1 MHVSF
6 TVEGDE
12 RELDLDI
19 GQGQPTVGDLYV
31 ALTGSPEA
39 SGLLV
44 EGNYWP
50 PEALL
55 ADVALRQGT
64 VLAPGAGPPAEPAAD
79 EPAAVL
85 SVAGGLDSGPT
96 VPLSAGSH
104 QVGSGADA
112 DVVLD
117 DPTLS
122 PVHARVVVT
131 DAGAV
136 GVADAGSKNGTA
148 LEGYR
153 LTQPIRVEPGQVV
166 QAGAVLFRVD
176 RPPVTDAPVLGKP
189 RRNGTAAFNRP
200 PRVLTQLTPP
210 TLRTPAAPKEG
221 RASSGFSMA
230 AIAAP
235 LLFGVGTFA
244 MTGGKQPI
252 MVLFALLSPVML
264 VTNRMEEKR
273 RAGQEKTRGSKEF
286 FESLV
291 AFRRALLNGRQTE
304 LARRRATFPDPAEV
318 LRRAVTPSVRLWER
332 RPGHED
338 FLQASVGTATQAWTP
353 PLDSPGGEHP
363 PEVEETIGKLGW
375 LPNAPLA
382 VNLTPRHTLG
392 VVGDRKAAL
401 ALARGMI
408 CQLAVHHGP
417 ADLRVAILT
426 EPGHAADWDW
436 AKWFPHVRSLDE
448 SSGRHLLGAEVD
460 EVANILDELGSAP
473 NKGSAVRSD
482 EAPEGPVTL
491 VVVDAPRLLEGR
503 NSLARDVLSGEGVP
517 ACGLVLVPSADQL
530 PALCTSVLE
539 LSGGQGAARYRE
551 PSINLTIENVLVA
564 GMPEGL
570 ARRAGRALSGLE
582 DPEVP
587 DLGADLPDGVSLVDL
602 VGGDL
607 TPDALIRRWK
617 SGGKVPRM
625 IGPIG
630 VAGDGSVEIDWVAD
644 GPHALVA
651 GTTGSGKSEMLRSV
665 VAGLAA
671 SVDSEHL
678 NFVLIDYKGGSAFAQ
693 CAGLPH
699 TVGMVTDLDEHLGAR
714 ALRCLEAELH
724 YRETRL
730 RDAGASDLKQ
740 YLQDG
745 HPEPLPRLLV
755 IIDEFATMAAE
766 LPDFI
771 DSLVG
776 IAQRGRSLGVHM
788 ILATQRPG
796 GAVNDNIRANTN
808 LRISL
813 RVQEAAESSDII
825 GTPMAAQIGRRQAG
839 RGYLRLGASDV
850 FPFQAALVTGVT
862 RKDETTSVGVSRFV
876 FGPEPLLRDV
886 LPEAAQAAEPEG
898 PSDLERLVAAAAEA
912 AEISG
917 LREPR
922 RPWPEE
928 LPGLVALDALQTE
941 AGGETAAVVGAGA
954 PFALADQPDRQ
965 RRALFSWSPTSG
977 NLFVCGVTGS
987 GATTTLGTIA
997 ISLAKTYRPEKL
1009 WFYGLDFGTQSLAPL
1024 TGLPHCGGIVGPS
1037 DRDRQFRLVRWL
1049 GDELERRRRHIAAS
1063 GAVRIDP
1070 GDPNS
1075 PFPTIVLLIDNYGAL
1090 HSAWEDS
1097 SGMAVRDLL
1106 VRTIADGPGLG
1117 VVAAIAADRPLS
1129 LPGNIS
1135 SVTPNK
1141 IALRL
1146 AEPSDL
1152 SFFGLNPREVGKLG
1166 VGRGIDAGTKLEIQ
1180 VAVPHADGI
1189 PPAVAD
1195 VAAATGAVDDAA
1207 RPPAI
1212 GTLPDDVPASLIQDS
1227 LRIEETEWYLP
1238 MGIGD
1243 LTLGP
1248 TGLRL
1253 LEAEHAFV
1261 IGPPRSGKSTVL
1273 DALASV
1279 VGRMRPDVVITA
1291 ISTRRSPI
1299 LDAPEAKYVVR
1310 NVEELKE
1317 AVARIKQDTA
1327 NPQLVIIDDADGLED
1342 DLDGTLAGLVA
1353 TSRPDLHLVVAARP
1367 DPIRSN
1373 YGHWTARVRTSRQGL
1388 ALRPNLDQDGNL
1400 LGTMFPR
1407 GGPTTFEAG
1416 RGYLVAEGVSQL
1428 FQAARRA

>member
-1 MHVSF
+1 M
-6 TVEGDE
+6 
-12 RELDLDI
+12 I
-19 GQGQPTVGDLYV
+19 
-31 ALTGSPEA
+31 
-39 SGLLV
+39 
-44 EGNYWP
+44 
-50 PEALL
+50 
-55 ADVALRQGT
+55 
-64 VLAPGAGPPAEPAAD
+64 
-79 EPAAVL
+79 
-85 SVAGGLDSGPT
+85 
-96 VPLSAGSH
+96 
-104 QVGSGADA
+104 
-112 DVVLD
+112 
-117 DPTLS
+117 
-122 PVHARVVVT
+122 
-131 DAGAV
+131 
-136 GVADAGSKNGTA
+136 
-148 LEGYR
+148 
-153 LTQPIRVEPGQVV
+153 
-166 QAGAVLFRVD
+166 
-176 RPPVTDAPVLGKP
+176 
-189 RRNGTAAFNRP
+189 
-200 PRVLTQLTPP
+200 
-210 TLRTPAAPKEG
+210 
-221 RASSGFSMA
+221 
-230 AIAAP
+230 AP
-235 LLFGVGTFA
+235 LGFGLGTFA
-244 MTGGKQPI
+244 MSGGDQPV
-252 MVLFALLSPVML
+252 MLLFALLSPVML
-264 VTNRMEEKR
+264 LTNKMEEKR
-273 RAGQEKTRGSKEF
+273 RAGKEKTRGTKEF
-286 FESLV
+286 LEALV
-291 AFRRALLNGRQTE
+291 AFRRALLTGRQTE
-304 LARRRATFPDPAEV
+304 LARRRATFSDSAEV

-338 FLQASVGTATQAWTP
+338 FLRASVGTATQAWTP

-363 PEVEETIGKLGW
+363 PEVEETIQKLGW

-382 VNLTPRHTLG
+382 VDLTPRHTLG
-392 VVGDRKAAL
+392 VVGDRRAAL
-401 ALARGMI
+401 ALARQVI
-408 CQLAVHHGP
+408 CQMAVHHGP
-417 ADLRVAILT
+417 ADLRVAVLT
-426 EPGHAADWDW
+426 DPGHAADWDW
-436 AKWFPHVRSLDE
+436 AKWLPHVRSLDE
-448 SSGRHLLGAEVD
+448 SSGRHLLGAAVED
-460 EVANILDELGSAP
+460 VAGILDELSAAP
-473 NKGSAVRSD
+473 RQSPGRPD

-491 VVVDAPRLLEGR
+491 LVVDAPRLLEGR
-503 NSLARDVLSGEGVP
+503 NSLAREVLSGEGVP
-517 ACGLVLVPSADQL
+517 ACGLVLVPTADQL
-530 PALCTSVLE
+530 PALSTSVVE
-539 LSGGQGAARYRE
+539 LSGGHGAARYRQ
-551 PSINLTIENVLVA
+551 PSINLTIEDVLVA
-564 GMPEGL
+564 GMPEDL
-570 ARRAGRALSGLE
+570 ARQTARALSGLE

-587 DLGADLPDGVSLVDL
+587 DLGADLPDGVALVDL
-602 VGGDL
+602 IGGDV
-607 TPDALIRRWK
+607 TPEALIQRWK
-617 SGGKVPRM
+617 SGGRVPRM

-630 VAGDGSVEIDWVAD
+630 VAGDGAVEIDWVAD

-671 SVDSEHL
+671 SLDSDHL

-714 ALRCLEAELH
+714 ALRSLEAELH

-771 DSLVG
+771 ESLVG

-825 GTPMAAQIGRRQAG
+825 GVPLAAQIGRRQAG
-839 RGYLRLGASDV
+839 RGYVRLGASDV

-862 RKDETTSVGVSRFV
+862 KKDETNSIGVSRLV
-876 FGPEPLLRDV
+876 FGPEPLKRDE
-886 LPEAAQAAEPEG
+886 LPEEAKAAPPEG
-898 PSDLERLVAAAAEA
+898 PSDLERLVAAAVEA
-912 AEISG
+912 ARTVG
-917 LREPR
+917 LAAPR

-928 LPGLVALDALQTE
+928 LPPLVTLDQLVAE
-941 AGGETAAVVGAGA
+941 AGGENAAVVGVGA
-954 PFALADQPDRQ
+954 SFALADEPDRQ
-965 RRALFSWSPTSG
+965 RRALFSWSPTGG
-977 NLFVCGVTGS
+977 NMFVCGVAGS
-987 GATTTLGTIA
+987 GATTTLGTVA
-997 ISLAKTYRPEKL
+997 ISLAKLYAPEKL
-1009 WFYGLDFGTQSLAPL
+1009 WMYGLDFGTQALAPL

-1049 GDELERRRRHIAAS
+1049 GEELERRRRHIATA
-1063 GAVRIDP
+1063 GATRIDP

-1097 SGMAVRDLL
+1097 TGMAVRDLL

-1129 LPGNIS
+1129 LPGNVA

-1180 VAVPHADGI
+1180 MALPHPDGLAVAVTE
-1189 PPAVAD
+1189 
-1195 VAAATGAVDDAA
+1195 VAAAAGTVDDAV

-1212 GTLPDDVPASLIQDS
+1212 GTLPDDVPASLVQDS
-1227 LRIEETEWYLP
+1227 LRLDETEWFVP
-1238 MGIGD
+1238 FGVGD
-1243 LTLGP
+1243 NTLGP

-1253 LEAEHAFV
+1253 LESEHAFV

-1273 DALASV
+1273 DAVASM
-1279 VGRMRPDVVITA
+1279 VGNLRPDVVITA
-1291 ISTRRSPI
+1291 IGMRRSP
-1299 LDAPEAKYVVR
+1299 LHDAPEIKYVVR
-1310 NVEELKE
+1310 APEELKE

-1327 NPQLVIIDDADGLED
+1327 NPQLVLIDDADALD
-1342 DLDGTLAGLVA
+1342 DDIDGTLAGLVT

-1416 RGYLVAEGVSQL
+1416 RGYLVAEGVAQL
-1428 FQAARRA
+1428 LQAARRD

>member
-19 GQGQPTVGDLYV
+19 GQGQPTIGDLYT
-31 ALTGSPEA
+31 ALTGSA
-39 SGLLV
+39 DVSGLV
-44 EGNYWP
+44 VDGKYWP
-50 PEALL
+50 PESLL
-55 ADVALRQGT
+55 AGISLCQGAT
-64 VLAPGAGPPAEPAAD
+64 LAPAAGPPADAAAE

-85 SVAGGLDSGPT
+85 SVAGGLDSGPML
-96 VPLSAGSH
+96 PLAPGSH
-104 QVGSGADA
+104 RLGSGPDA
-112 DVVLD
+112 DIVLD

-122 PVHARVVVT
+122 PVHANVT
-131 DAGAV
+131 VTVAGAV
-136 GVADAGSKNGTA
+136 AVADAGSKNGTA

-153 LTQPIRVEPGQVV
+153 LRQPVRVEPGQVV
-166 QAGAVLFRVD
+166 QAGAVLLRVD
-176 RPPVTDAPVLGKP
+176 PPPTPDAPVLGKP

-200 PRVLTQLTPP
+200 PRAITQTSLP
-210 TLRTPAAPKEG
+210 TLRTPAAPKEA
-221 RASSGFSMA
+221 RASTGFSVASMVA
-230 AIAAP
+230 PIA
-235 LLFGVGTFA
+235 FGLGTA
-244 MTGGKQPI
+244 VMSGKPI
-252 MVLFALLSPVML
+252 MAVFALLSPVML
-264 VTNRMEEKR
+264 VTNKMEEKR
-273 RAGQEKTRGSKEF
+273 RVGQERTRGDKEF
-286 FESLV
+286 FEALL
-291 AFRRALLNGRQTE
+291 AFRRALLSGRQTE
-304 LARRRATFPDPAEV
+304 LARRRAVFPDPAEV

-353 PLDSPGGEHP
+353 PLDSPSGEHP
-363 PEVEETIGKLGW
+363 PEVEETIETLGW

-392 VVGDRKAAL
+392 VVGDRRVAV
-401 ALARGMI
+401 ALARQVI

-417 ADLRVAILT
+417 ADLRVAVLT
-426 EPGHAADWDW
+426 DPSHAADWDW
-436 AKWFPHVRSLDE
+436 TKWLPHVRSLDE
-448 SSGRHLLGAEVD
+448 SSGRHLLSAAAED
-460 EVANILDELGSAP
+460 VATILDEL
-473 NKGSAVRSD
+473 SAVPHRGPGARPD

-503 NSLARDVLSGEGVP
+503 NSVARDVLAGDGVP

-530 PALCTSVLE
+530 PALSTSVVE

-551 PSINLTIENVLVA
+551 PSINLTIENVLVSGLSEA
-564 GMPEGL
+564 L
-570 ARRAGRALSGLE
+570 ARRAARALSGLE

-587 DLGADLPDGVSLVDL
+587 DLGADLPGGVALVDL
-602 VGGDL
+602 IGGEVA
-607 TPDALIRRWK
+607 PEALIRRWK
-617 SGGKVPRM
+617 SGGRVPRM

-630 VAGDGSVEIDWVAD
+630 VAGDGPVEIDWVAD

-651 GTTGSGKSEMLRSV
+651 GTTGSGKSELLRSV

-671 SVDSEHL
+671 SLDSDHL

-693 CAGLPH
+693 CADLPH

-714 ALRCLEAELH
+714 ALRALEAELH

-808 LRISL
+808 LRVSL

-825 GTPMAAQIGRRQAG
+825 GVPLAAQIGRRQAG
-839 RGYLRLGASDV
+839 RGYVRLGASDV

-862 RKDETTSVGVSRFV
+862 RKDESTSVGLSRLV
-876 FGPEPLLRDV
+876 FGPNPLLRDE
-886 LPEAAQAAEPEG
+886 LPEAAKPAAPEG

-912 AEISG
+912 ASLSG
-917 LREPR
+917 LAEPR

-928 LPGLVALDALQTE
+928 LPALVTLDALRAE
-941 AGGETAAVVGAGA
+941 AGGETAAVVGTGA
-954 PFALADQPDRQ
+954 PFALADEPDRQ

-977 NLFVCGVTGS
+977 NFFVCGVTGS
-987 GATTTLGTIA
+987 GATTTLASIA

-1024 TGLPHCGGIVGPS
+1024 TGMPHCGGIVGPS
-1037 DRDRQFRLVRWL
+1037 DRERQFRLVRWL
-1049 GDELERRRRHIAAS
+1049 GEELDRRRRHIAAS
-1063 GAVRIDP
+1063 GATRIDP

-1097 SGMAVRDLL
+1097 TGTAVRDLL

-1166 VGRGIDAGTKLEIQ
+1166 VGRGIDAATKLEIQ
-1180 VAVPHADGI
+1180 VAVPHPEGLAD
-1189 PPAVAD
+1189 AVTG
-1195 VAAATGAVDDAA
+1195 VAATEGTVDDTL

-1227 LRIEETEWYLP
+1227 LRLDETEWFLP
-1238 MGIGD
+1238 LGVGD
-1243 LTLGP
+1243 NTLGP

-1253 LEAEHAFV
+1253 LDSEHAFV

-1273 DALASV
+1273 DAVASM
-1279 VGRMRPDVVITA
+1279 VGNMRPDVVITA
-1291 ISTRRSPI
+1291 IGMRRSPVH
-1299 LDAPEAKYVVR
+1299 DAPEIKHVVR
-1310 NVEELKE
+1310 TSEELKE
-1317 AVARIKQDTA
+1317 AVARITQDTA
-1327 NPQLVIIDDADGLED
+1327 APQLVLIDDADALD
-1342 DLDGTLAGLVA
+1342 DDFEGTLAGLVG

-1407 GGPTTFEAG
+1407 GGPTTFESG

-1428 FQAARRA
+1428 FQAARRD

>member
-19 GQGQPTVGDLYV
+19 GQGQPTVGDLYT
-31 ALTGSPEA
+31 ALTGSPDV

-44 EGNYWP
+44 DRKYWP
-50 PEALL
+50 AETLL
-55 ADVALRQGT
+55 ADVGLRQGAA
-64 VLAPGAGPPAEPAAD
+64 LAPAAGPAAD
-79 EPAAVL
+79 RAAEPPPAVL
-85 SVAGGLDSGPT
+85 AVTGGLGSGPT
-96 VPLSAGSH
+96 LPLATGSQLLGSAP
-104 QVGSGADA
+104 DA

-122 PVHARVVVT
+122 PVHARIDVT

-136 GVADAGSKNGTA
+136 AVADAGSKNGTA

-153 LTQPIRVEPGQVV
+153 LTQPIRVDPGQVI
-166 QAGAVLFRVD
+166 QAGAVLFRVG
-176 RPPVTDAPVLGKP
+176 PPPSADAPVLGKP
-189 RRNGTAAFNRP
+189 RRSGTAAFNRP
-200 PRVLTQLTPP
+200 PRAITQASLP
-210 TLRTPAAPKEG
+210 TLRTPAPPKEG
-221 RASSGFSMA
+221 RASSGFSLASMVA
-230 AIAAP
+230 PAI
-235 LLFGVGTFA
+235 FGLGTFA
-244 MTGGKQPI
+244 MTKKPI
-252 MVLFALLSPVML
+252 MAVFALLSPVML
-264 VTNRMEEKR
+264 LTNRMEEKR
-273 RAGQEKTRGSKEF
+273 RAGQEKTRGDKEF
-286 FESLV
+286 FEALL
-291 AFRRALLNGRQTE
+291 AFRRALLSGRQAE

-338 FLQASVGTATQAWTP
+338 FLQASVGAATQAWTP
-353 PLDSPGGEHP
+353 PLDSPSGEHP
-363 PEVEETIGKLGW
+363 PEVEETINKLGW

-401 ALARGMI
+401 ALARSVI

-417 ADLRVAILT
+417 ADLRVAVLT
-426 EPGHAADWDW
+426 DPSQAADWDW
-436 AKWFPHVRSLDE
+436 AKWLPHVRSLDE
-448 SSGRHLLGAEVD
+448 SSGRHLLGAAVED
-460 EVANILDELGSAP
+460 VAAILDELTSVP
-473 NKGSAVRSD
+473 DKGRGVRPD
-482 EAPEGPVTL
+482 EAAEGPVTL

-503 NSLARDVLSGEGVP
+503 NSLARDVLAGEGVP

-530 PALCTSVLE
+530 PALSTSVVE
-539 LSGGQGAARYRE
+539 LSGGKGAARYRE
-551 PSINLTIENVLVA
+551 PSINLTIENVVVT
-564 GMPEGL
+564 GMPEDL
-570 ARRAGRALSGLE
+570 ARQAGRALSGLE

-587 DLGADLPDGVSLVDL
+587 DLGADLPDGVALVDL
-602 VGGDL
+602 IGGEV
-607 TPDALIRRWK
+607 TPEAIIRRWK
-617 SGGKVPRM
+617 SGGRVPRM
-625 IGPIG
+625 IGPLG
-630 VAGDGSVEIDWVAD
+630 VAGDGPVEIDWVAD
-644 GPHALVA
+644 GPHALIA
-651 GTTGSGKSEMLRSV
+651 GTTGSGKSELLRSV

-671 SVDSEHL
+671 SLDSDHL

-714 ALRCLEAELH
+714 ALHSLEAELH

-771 DSLVG
+771 NSLVG

-825 GTPMAAQIGRRQAG
+825 GTPVAAQIGRRQAG
-839 RGYLRLGASDV
+839 RGYVRLGASDV

-862 RKDETTSVGVSRFV
+862 RKDESTSVGVSRLV
-876 FGPEPLLRDV
+876 FGPEPLVRDE
-886 LPEAAQAAEPEG
+886 LPDATTTAAPEG
-898 PSDLERLVAAAAEA
+898 PSDLERLVAAASEA
-912 AEISG
+912 ARLAG
-917 LREPR
+917 LAEPR

-928 LPGLVALDALQTE
+928 LPGLVTLDELQAA
-941 AGGETAAVVGAGA
+941 AGGETAAVVGVGA
-954 PFALADQPDRQ
+954 CFALADEPDRQ

-987 GATTTLGTIA
+987 GATTTLATIA

-1009 WFYGLDFGTQSLAPL
+1009 WFYGLDFGTQNLAPL

-1037 DRDRQFRLVRWL
+1037 DRERQFRLVRWL
-1049 GDELERRRRHIAAS
+1049 GDELERRRRHIAAT
-1063 GAVRIDP
+1063 GAARIDP

-1075 PFPTIVLLIDNYGAL
+1075 PFPTVVLLIDNYGAL
-1090 HSAWEDS
+1090 HSALEDS
-1097 SGMAVRDLL
+1097 TGMAIRDLL

-1166 VGRGIDAGTKLEIQ
+1166 VGRGIDAGTKLEVQ
-1180 VAVPHADGI
+1180 VAVPHAEGLAA
-1189 PPAVAD
+1189 AVTE
-1195 VAAATGAVDDAA
+1195 VAAAAGTVDDAS

-1212 GTLPDDVPASLIQDS
+1212 GTLPDDVPASLVQDS
-1227 LRIEETEWYLP
+1227 LRLDETEWYLP
-1238 MGIGD
+1238 LGVGD

-1253 LEAEHAFV
+1253 LESEHAFI

-1273 DALASV
+1273 DALASM
-1279 VGRMRPDVVITA
+1279 VGKLRPDVVITV
-1291 ISTRRSPI
+1291 IGTRRSP
-1299 LDAPEAKYVVR
+1299 LHDAPEVKYIVR
-1310 NVEELKE
+1310 GAEELKE
-1317 AVARIKQDTA
+1317 AVARIKADTA
-1327 NPQLVIIDDADGLED
+1327 APQLVLIDDADALDD

-1353 TSRPDLHLVVAARP
+1353 TPRPDVHLVVAARP

-1428 FQAARRA
+1428 LQAARRD

>member
-19 GQGQPTVGDLYV
+19 GQGQPTVADLSA
-31 ALTGSPEA
+31 ALTGS
-39 SGLLV
+39 SNGDGLLV
-44 EGNYWP
+44 DGKYWP
-50 PEALL
+50 PETLL
-55 ADVALRQGT
+55 ADVALRQGA
-64 VLAPGAGPPAEPAAD
+64 VLAPAAGPPGETAAG

-85 SVAGGLDSGPT
+85 SVAGGLGSGPS
-96 VPLSAGSH
+96 VPLTPGSH
-104 QVGSGADA
+104 HLGRGPEADI
-112 DVVLD
+112 VLE

-122 PVHARVVVT
+122 PVHARVDVT

-136 GVADAGSKNGTA
+136 AVTDAGSKNGTA

-153 LTQPIRVEPGQVV
+153 LTQPVRVEPGQVV

-176 RPPVTDAPVLGKP
+176 RPPTGDAPVLGKP

-200 PRVLTQLTPP
+200 PRAITQASLP
-210 TLRTPAAPKEG
+210 TLRTPAAPKEA
-221 RASSGFSMA
+221 RASTG
-230 AIAAP
+230 
-235 LLFGVGTFA
+235 FGVASLVAPVIFGLGTA
-244 MTGGKQPI
+244 VMSGKPI
-252 MVLFALLSPVML
+252 MAVFALLSPVML
-264 VTNRMEEKR
+264 LTNKMEDKR
-273 RAGQEKTRGSKEF
+273 RAGQEKTRGNREF
-286 FESLV
+286 FQALV
-291 AFRRALLNGRQTE
+291 AFRRSLLAGRQTE
-304 LARRRATFPDPAEV
+304 LARRRSVFPDSAEV

-332 RPGHED
+332 RPRHDD
-338 FLQASVGTATQAWTP
+338 FLRASVGTATQAWTP
-353 PLDSPGGEHP
+353 PLDSPSGDHP
-363 PEVEETIGKLGW
+363 PEVEETIEKLGW

-382 VNLTPRHTLG
+382 VDLTPRHTLG
-392 VVGDRKAAL
+392 VVGDRTAAL
-401 ALARGMI
+401 ALARAVI
-408 CQLAVHHGP
+408 CQLCVHHGP
-417 ADLRVAILT
+417 ADLRVAVLT
-426 EPGHAADWDW
+426 DPSHAADWDW
-436 AKWFPHVRSLDE
+436 AKWLPHVRSLDE
-448 SSGRHLLGAEVD
+448 SSGRHLLGAEVED
-460 EVANILDELGSAP
+460 VAAILDELGTAP
-473 NKGSAVRSD
+473 KKGPGARSD
-482 EAPEGPVTL
+482 EEPQNPVTL

-503 NSLARDVLSGEGVP
+503 NSLARDVLAGEGVA
-517 ACGLVLVPSADQL
+517 ACGLVLVASTDQL
-530 PALCTSVLE
+530 PALSTSVVE
-539 LSGGQGAARYRE
+539 LAGGLGAARYRE
-551 PSINLTIENVLVA
+551 PSINLSIENVLVD
-564 GMPEGL
+564 GMSEDL
-570 ARRAGRALSGLE
+570 ARQAARALSGLE

-587 DLGADLPDGVSLVDL
+587 DLGADLPDGVALVDL
-602 VGGDL
+602 IGGNV

-617 SGGKVPRM
+617 SGGRVPRM
-625 IGPIG
+625 VGPIG
-630 VAGDGSVEIDWVAD
+630 VAGDGPVEIDWVAD

-671 SVDSEHL
+671 SLDSDHL

-693 CAGLPH
+693 CANLPH

-714 ALRCLEAELH
+714 ALRSLEAELH

-813 RVQEAAESSDII
+813 RVQEAAESADII
-825 GTPMAAQIGRRQAG
+825 GVPLAAQIGRRQAG
-839 RGYLRLGASDV
+839 RGYVRLGASDV

-862 RKDETTSVGVSRFV
+862 KKDETTSVGVSRFV
-876 FGPEPLLRDV
+876 FGPEPLKRDD
-886 LPEAAQAAEPEG
+886 LPEATRSSAPEG
-898 PSDLERLVAAAAEA
+898 PSDLERLVAAAVEA
-912 AEISG
+912 AQTAG
-917 LREPR
+917 LAPPR

-928 LPGLVALDALQTE
+928 LPGLVTLDQLTAE
-941 AGGETAAVVGAGA
+941 AGGETAAVIGAGA
-954 PFALADQPDRQ
+954 AFALADQPDRQ
-965 RRALFSWSPTSG
+965 RRALYSWSPTAG
-977 NLFVCGVTGS
+977 NIFVCGVAGS
-987 GATTTLGTIA
+987 GATTTLASVA
-997 ISLAKTYRPEKL
+997 ISLAGLYRPEKL
-1009 WFYGLDFGTQSLAPL
+1009 WIYGLDFGTQALAPL

-1049 GDELERRRRHIAAS
+1049 GDELERRRRHIASA
-1063 GAVRIDP
+1063 GATRIDP
-1070 GDPNS
+1070 ADPNS

-1097 SGMAVRDLL
+1097 TGMAVRDLL

-1117 VVAAIAADRPLS
+1117 VVTAIAADRPLS
-1129 LPGNIS
+1129 LPGNVS

-1166 VGRGIDAGTKLEIQ
+1166 VGRGIDAATKLEIQ
-1180 VAVPHADGI
+1180 VAMPHREGLG
-1189 PPAVAD
+1189 PAIAD
-1195 VAAATGAVDDAA
+1195 VAAATGAVDDAV

-1212 GTLPDDVPASLIQDS
+1212 GTLPDDVPASLLQDA
-1227 LRIEETEWYLP
+1227 LRLDETEWYLP
-1238 MGIGD
+1238 LGVGD

-1253 LEAEHAFV
+1253 LESEHAFI

-1273 DALASV
+1273 DALVSM
-1279 VGRMRPDVVITA
+1279 VGKLRPDVVITV
-1291 ISTRRSPI
+1291 IGTRRSP
-1299 LDAPEAKYVVR
+1299 LHDAPEVKWVVR
-1310 NVEELKE
+1310 SAEEVKE
-1317 AVARIKQDTA
+1317 AVERIKADTA
-1327 NPQLVIIDDADGLED
+1327 APQLVLVDDADALED
-1342 DLDGTLAGLVA
+1342 DFEGTLAGLIS

-1407 GGPTTFEAG
+1407 GGPTTFEPG

-1428 FQAARRA
+1428 FQAARRG

>member
-19 GQGQPTVGDLYV
+19 GQGQPTVGDLNE
-31 ALTGSPEA
+31 ALTGSPA
-39 SGLLV
+39 AGGLLV
-44 EGNYWP
+44 DGKYWP

-55 ADVALRQGT
+55 AEVALRQGA
-64 VLAPGAGPPAEPAAD
+64 VLALAAGPTAETSPD

-85 SVAGGLDSGPT
+85 SVGGGLGSGPT
-96 VPLSAGSH
+96 VLLDAGSH
-104 QVGSGADA
+104 RLGSGPDA
-112 DVVLD
+112 DIVID

-122 PVHARVVVT
+122 PLHARVDVT
-131 DAGAV
+131 AAGAV
-136 GVADAGSKNGTA
+136 AVADAGSKNGTA

-166 QAGAVLFRVD
+166 QAGAVLVRVD
-176 RPPVTDAPVLGKP
+176 RPPATDAPVLGKP

-200 PRVLTQLTPP
+200 PRAITQMTLP
-210 TLRTPAAPKEG
+210 TLKTPAAPKEA
-221 RASSGFSMA
+221 RVSSGFGA
-230 AIAAP
+230 ASLIAP
-235 LLFGVGTFA
+235 VIFGIGTA
-244 MTGGKQPI
+244 VMTKKPI
-252 MVLFALLSPVML
+252 MGVFALLSPVML
-264 VTNRMEEKR
+264 LANKMEEKR
-273 RAGQEKTRGSKEF
+273 RAGQEKTRGDKAF
-286 FESLV
+286 FVALV
-291 AFRRALLNGRQTE
+291 AFRRALLSGRQTE
-304 LARRRATFPDPAEV
+304 LLRRRAIFPDPAEV

-332 RPGHED
+332 RPSHED
-338 FLQASVGTATQAWTP
+338 FLQASVGTATQPWTP
-353 PLDSPGGEHP
+353 PLDSPNGEHP
-363 PEVEETIGKLGW
+363 PEVEETIAKLGW
-375 LPNAPLA
+375 LPNAPLS

-392 VVGDRKAAL
+392 VVGDRQAAL
-401 ALARGMI
+401 ALARGLI

-417 ADLRVAILT
+417 ADLRVAVLT
-426 EPGHAADWDW
+426 DPAHAADWDW
-436 AKWFPHVRSLDE
+436 AKWLPHVRSLDE
-448 SSGRHLLGAEVD
+448 SSGRHLLGAAVED
-460 EVANILDELGSAP
+460 VAAILDELSVAP
-473 NKGSAVRSD
+473 SKSPGVRPD
-482 EAPEGPVTL
+482 EAPDGPVTL
-491 VVVDAPRLLEGR
+491 LVVDTPRLLEGR

-517 ACGLVLVPSADQL
+517 ACGLVLVPSTDQL
-530 PALCTSVLE
+530 PALSTSVVE
-539 LSGGQGAARYRE
+539 LSGGQGAALYRE

-564 GMPEGL
+564 GMPEKL
-570 ARRAGRALSGLE
+570 ARQAARALSGLE

-587 DLGADLPDGVSLVDL
+587 DLGADLPDGVSLIDL
-602 VGGDL
+602 IGGEPTPETL
-607 TPDALIRRWK
+607 TNRWK
-617 SGGKVPRM
+617 SGGRVPRM

-630 VAGDGSVEIDWVAD
+630 VAGDGPVEIDWVAD

-671 SVDSEHL
+671 SLDSEHL

-825 GTPMAAQIGRRQAG
+825 GTPLAAQIGRRQAG
-839 RGYLRLGASDV
+839 RGYVRLGASDV

-862 RKDETTSVGVSRFV
+862 RKDETTSVAVSRLV
-876 FGPEPLLRDV
+876 FGPDPRLRDE
-886 LPEAAQAAEPEG
+886 LPEASKPAVPEG

-912 AEISG
+912 ARLSG
-917 LREPR
+917 LAEPR
-922 RPWPEE
+922 KPWPDE
-928 LPGLVALDALQTE
+928 LPALVTLDGLE
-941 AGGETAAVVGAGA
+941 AEAAGETAAVVGSGA
-954 PFALADQPDRQ
+954 PFALADEPDRQ

-977 NLFVCGVTGS
+977 NLFACGVSGS
-987 GATTTLGTIA
+987 GATNTLATIA
-997 ISLAKTYRPEKL
+997 ISLAKTYRAEKL
-1009 WFYGLDFGTQSLAPL
+1009 WFYGLDFGTQALAPL
-1024 TGLPHCGGIVGPS
+1024 SGLPHCGGIVGPT

-1049 GDELERRRRHIAAS
+1049 GDELERRRRHIAAA
-1063 GAVRIDP
+1063 GATRIDP

-1097 SGMAVRDLL
+1097 TGMAVRDLL

-1129 LPGNIS
+1129 LPGNVA

-1166 VGRGIDAGTKLEIQ
+1166 VGRAIDAGTKLEIQ
-1180 VAVPHADGI
+1180 VAVPHAEGLA
-1189 PPAVAD
+1189 PAVAE
-1195 VAAATGAVDDAA
+1195 VTAAAGTVDPTT

-1212 GTLPDDVPASLIQDS
+1212 GTLPDDVPAQLVQDS
-1227 LRIEETEWYLP
+1227 LRIDETEWYLP
-1238 MGIGD
+1238 LGVGD
-1243 LTLGP
+1243 VTLGP

-1253 LEAEHAFV
+1253 LESEHAFI

-1273 DALASV
+1273 DALASM
-1279 VGRMRPDVVITA
+1279 VGKMRPDVVITV
-1291 ISTRRSPI
+1291 IGSRRSP
-1299 LDAPEAKYVVR
+1299 LHDAPEVKYVVR
-1310 NVEELKE
+1310 EAEDLKE

-1327 NPQLVIIDDADGLED
+1327 APQLVLIDDADALED

-1428 FQAARRA
+1428 LQAARRG

>member
-6 TVEGDE
+6 TVQGDE

-19 GQGQPTVGDLYV
+19 GQGQSTVADLYS
-31 ALTGSPEA
+31 ALTGTAEPG
-39 SGLLV
+39 GLLV
-44 EGNYWP
+44 DGKFWP
-50 PEALL
+50 PETLL
-55 ADVALRQGT
+55 AEIGLRQGAALT
-64 VLAPGAGPPAEPAAD
+64 PAAGPNVETPAD

-96 VPLSAGSH
+96 LPLNPGSNRL
-104 QVGSGADA
+104 GSGPDA
-112 DVVLD
+112 DIVLD

-122 PVHARVVVT
+122 PVHVKVDVI
-131 DAGAV
+131 AG
-136 GVADAGSKNGTA
+136 GVAVTDAGSKNGTA

-153 LTQPIRVEPGQVV
+153 LNKPIRVEPGQVV
-166 QAGAVLFRVD
+166 QAGAVLFRVG
-176 RPPVTDAPVLGKP
+176 RPPTADAPVLGKP

-200 PRVLTQLTPP
+200 PRAITQASLP
-210 TLRTPAAPKEG
+210 TLRTPAAPQET
-221 RASSGFSMA
+221 RASSGFGVASLV
-230 AIAAP
+230 AP
-235 LLFGVGTFA
+235 VVFGLGTA
-244 MTGGKQPI
+244 VMSGKPI
-252 MVLFALLSPVML
+252 MAVFALLSPVML
-264 VTNRMEEKR
+264 LTNKMEEKR

-286 FESLV
+286 SEALL
-291 AFRRALLNGRQTE
+291 AFRRSLLSGRQAE
-304 LARRRATFPDPAEV
+304 VARRRSVFPDPAEV

-338 FLQASVGTATQAWTP
+338 FLRASVGTATQAWTP
-353 PLDSPGGEHP
+353 PLDSPNGDQP
-363 PEVEETIGKLGW
+363 PEVAETIDTLGW

-382 VNLTPRHTLG
+382 VDLTPRHTLG

-401 ALARGMI
+401 ALARQVI

-417 ADLRVAILT
+417 ADLRVAVLT
-426 EPGHAADWDW
+426 DPSQAADWDW
-436 AKWFPHVRSLDE
+436 AKWLPHVRSLDE
-448 SSGRHLLGAEVD
+448 SSGRALLGAAVED
-460 EVANILDELGSAP
+460 VAAVLDELTAAP
-473 NKGSAVRSD
+473 AKAPGARPD
-482 EAPEGPVTL
+482 ETPEGPVTL

-530 PALCTSVLE
+530 PALCTSVVE
-539 LSGGQGAARYRE
+539 LAGGIGAARYRE
-551 PSINLTIENVLVA
+551 PRINLTIENVLVA
-564 GMPEGL
+564 GMPEKL
-570 ARRAGRALSGLE
+570 ARQAGRALARLE

-602 VGGDL
+602 IGGDL
-607 TPDALIRRWK
+607 TPEAFTRRWK

-625 IGPIG
+625 TGPIG
-630 VAGDGSVEIDWVAD
+630 VAGDGPVEIDWVAD

-745 HPEPLPRLLV
+745 QPEPLPRLLV

-771 DSLVG
+771 NSLVG

-813 RVQEAAESSDII
+813 RVQEAAESTDII

-839 RGYLRLGASDV
+839 RGYVRLGASDV
-850 FPFQAALVTGVT
+850 FPFQAALVTGMT
-862 RKDETTSVGVSRFV
+862 NKEETTSVGVSRFV
-876 FGPEPLLRDV
+876 FGPEPLRRDE
-886 LPEAAQAAEPEG
+886 LPEAARSAAPEG

-912 AEISG
+912 ARLGG
-917 LREPR
+917 LARPR
-922 RPWPEE
+922 PPWPDE
-928 LPGLVALDALQTE
+928 LPGLVTLDALRGE
-941 AGGETAAVVGAGA
+941 AGGDSAAVIGTGA
-954 PFALADQPDRQ
+954 PFALADEPDRQ
-965 RRALFSWSPTSG
+965 RRALYSWSPTSG
-977 NLFVCGVTGS
+977 NLFVCGVTGA
-987 GATTTLGTIA
+987 GATTTLATIA
-997 ISLAKTYRPEKL
+997 ISLAQTFRPEKL
-1009 WFYGLDFGTQSLAPL
+1009 WFYGLDFGTQNLAPL
-1024 TGLPHCGGIVGPS
+1024 SGLPHCGGIVGPS
-1037 DRDRQFRLVRWL
+1037 DRERQFRLVRWL

-1063 GAVRIDP
+1063 GAARIDP

-1097 SGMAVRDLL
+1097 TGMAIRDLL
-1106 VRTIADGPGLG
+1106 GRTIADGPGLG

-1135 SVTPNK
+1135 SVVPNK

-1166 VGRGIDAGTKLEIQ
+1166 VGRGIDAGSKLEMQ
-1180 VAVPHADGI
+1180 VAVPHAEGL

-1195 VAAATGAVDDAA
+1195 VVAAVGDVDAA
-1207 RPPAI
+1207 VRPPAI
-1212 GTLPDDVPASLIQDS
+1212 GTLPDDVPAALVQDS
-1227 LRIEETEWYLP
+1227 LRIDETEWYLP
-1238 MGIGD
+1238 LGVGD

-1248 TGLRL
+1248 SGLRL
-1253 LEAEHAFV
+1253 LESEHAFV

-1273 DALASV
+1273 DALASM
-1279 VGRMRPDVVITA
+1279 VGKLRPDVVITV
-1291 ISTRRSPI
+1291 IGTRRSS
-1299 LDAPEAKYVVR
+1299 LHDAPEVKHVIRSADGV
-1310 NVEELKE
+1310 KE
-1317 AVARIKQDTA
+1317 AVERIKADTA
-1327 NPQLVIIDDADGLED
+1327 APQLVLVDDADALD
-1342 DLDGTLAGLVA
+1342 DDFEGTLASLVS

-1428 FQAARRA
+1428 FQAARRD